1 MNFYPRMVIVIAPF
15 VLAACAATDLKSASG
30 ISESDRR
37 IAQTI
42 AERTAANCIKRRTMD
57 SPTNTPISG
66 DVKLSTVG
74 EVRRLYSS
82 SRGWYKAEVVSEG
95 IWDNVYYNTLNK
107 ALVCGEKT
115 WQQYSDS
122 GELKFVEVGSSQKR
136 LP

>member
-1 MNFYPRMVIVIAPF
+1 
-15 VLAACAATDLKSASG
+15 
-30 ISESDRR
+30 
-37 IAQTI
+37 
-42 AERTAANCIKRRTMD
+42 MD
-57 SPTNTPISG
+57 SPTNKPISG
-66 DVKLSTVG
+66 DVKLSTLG

-95 IWDNVYYNTLNK
+95 IWDNVYYNTLNQ

-122 GELKFVEVGSSQKR
+122 GELKFVEVGTPQRR